1 MTPIELWLVS
11 IARALVEVAGFVL
24 LGQGLLYVLA
34 GQSRRDNFVYQLFAV
49 VTRPVLKAV
58 RFLTPRFII
67 DRHLPF
73 VAFFLLFWLWL
84 ALAFAKRYLCTL
96 HGLDCSA

>member
-73 VAFFLLFWLWL
+73 VAF
-84 ALAFAKRYLCTL
+84 AKRYLCTL

>member
-34 GQSRRDNFVYQLFAV
+34 GQSRRDNFVYQLFV
-49 VTRPVLKAV
+49 VITRPVLKAA

-73 VAFFLLFWLWL
+73 VAFFLLFWLWV
-84 ALAFAKRYLCTL
+84 ALAVAKRYLCTL